1 MDLKPIPNRYNS
13 AQNSKYYPYKDG
25 KEFQKENSALEGHKT
40 SKKLIPLPL
49 KNVFNSSSNILIS
62 KVLSKEFIHLRKK
75 EYLKIFSITYKIVV
89 FKGLLSQQI
98 ISTRKVPL
106 VFVMKQDNNWQGLS
120 LNINPFQIKK
130 GLWLAAHPTIKLCY
144 YQKTLSPRME

>member
-1 MDLKPIPNRYNS
+1 MDSKPIPNRYNS

-49 KNVFNSSSNILIS
+49 KNVSNSSSNILIS
-62 KVLSKEFIHLRKK
+62 KVLQKNLFICEKK
-75 EYLKIFSITYKIVV
+75 EYLKIFSITYNIVV
-89 FKGLLSQQI
+89 FKGLLSQRI
-98 ISTRKVPL
+98 ISTREVPL
-106 VFVMKQDNNWQGLS
+106 VLVMKQDNNWQGLS

-130 GLWLAAHPTIKLCY
+130 GSWLAAPTTIKLCY